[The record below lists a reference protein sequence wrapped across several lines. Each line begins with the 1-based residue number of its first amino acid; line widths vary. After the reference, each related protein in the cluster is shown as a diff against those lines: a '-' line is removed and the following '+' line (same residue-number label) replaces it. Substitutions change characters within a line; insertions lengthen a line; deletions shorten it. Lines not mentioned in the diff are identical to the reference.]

1 MTQALA
7 RSQPRWEGPVPFAQ
21 GARRVRTLE
30 SGGGVTVMDAI
41 YPAGVQIGAHEH
53 ASAGLAVVLAGTLE
67 TSLSG
72 GRRFSSPRGSVIVLP
87 AGLVHS
93 HPAPATE
100 TRLIA
105 IEVDLAALAGRLGA
119 CAKLFGEAR
128 QWRDHRALALAW
140 SIARELAA
148 PDAMTPLLSGGMA
161 VEVLAAADRLIGSPR
176 ERSRPCWL
184 MESVEAIHLRYAEPL
199 RLHDRAREAGVH
211 PVYFSRAFH
220 KHMGC
225 TVRAY
230 VRNLRVD
237 RAADL
242 LASSELSIAEV
253 ALEAGF
259 SDQSH
264 LCNVFR
270 RVRGVTPS
278 RYRVLARQQPG

>member
-53 ASAGLAVVLAGTLE
+53 ASAGLAVVLA
-67 TSLSG
+67 
-72 GRRFSSPRGSVIVLP
+72 VL
-87 AGLVHS
+87 AHS

-161 VEVLAAADRLIGSPR
+161 VEVLAAADRLIGSPP